1 MSNDVLTSIAKE
13 LFERYPNGASHSV
26 LRSVEMYSLRNLV
39 PKSQSILLDLGCGE
53 GIFFMIFKKKF
64 SITCKNI
71 IGVDVNENELRE
83 AVKLGVYNN
92 LICCDARLLPFKDNS
107 IEICM
112 SVSVLEHIPQYL
124 KVLTEVER
132 VLMYCSTFYTTVV
145 NAEVFSSNFVI
156 PKLMAQIPGMKDM
169 QKKYIQKH
177 KLEYYHH
184 LVNNSAK
191 DWLVNFQRSKLR
203 LERVIGI
210 WTPEFIYAS
219 SKLGII
225 NYILRFFPKGFRSK
239 FINRFFDQNLKNYLS
254 DPDVAGTLYLET
266 TKSSNKIN

>member
-1 MSNDVLTSIAKE
+1 VSNDVLTSIAKE

-26 LRSVEMYSLRNLV
+26 LRSVEMYSLRNLM
-39 PKSQSILLDLGCGE
+39 PKSLSILLDLGCGE

-71 IGVDVNENELRE
+71 IGVDI
-83 AVKLGVYNN
+83 KLGVYNN

-112 SVSVLEHIPQYL
+112 SVSVLEHIPQYQ

-132 VLMYCSTFYTTVV
+132 VLTHCSTFYTTVV

-169 QKKYIQKH
+169 QKIY
-177 KLEYYHH
+177 
-184 LVNNSAK
+184 
-191 DWLVNFQRSKLR
+191 SK
-203 LERVIGI
+203 
-210 WTPEFIYAS
+210 T
-219 SKLGII
+219 
-225 NYILRFFPKGFRSK
+225 
-239 FINRFFDQNLKNYLS
+239 
-254 DPDVAGTLYLET
+254 
-266 TKSSNKIN
+266 